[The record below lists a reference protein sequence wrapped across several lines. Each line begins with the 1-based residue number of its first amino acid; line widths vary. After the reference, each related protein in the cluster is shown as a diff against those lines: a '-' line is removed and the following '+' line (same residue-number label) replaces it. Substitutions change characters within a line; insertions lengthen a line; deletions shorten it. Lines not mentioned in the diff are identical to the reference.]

1 MSNKPKLKKAK
12 NLVKLLQREG
22 ELPQPNNQFI
32 QEAVEEFREKFIQ
45 LHPKMDCTKPTPIW
59 NYEALK
65 NFLTS
70 KLKQQQQNMVERLEG
85 LKKEELFIGET
96 QYRFYKGDVSWVHNN
111 ALDDA
116 IKLIKDKE

>member
-32 QEAVEEFREKFIQ
+32 QEAVSEFRKKWY
-45 LHPKMDCTKPTPIW
+45 LW
-59 NYEALK
+59 NYKDEIYTTCGEEVK
-65 NFLTS
+65 TFLTS
-70 KLKQQQQNMVERLEG
+70 KIKQQQQDMVERLEG

>member
-1 MSNKPKLKKAK
+1 M
-12 NLVKLLQREG
+12 
-22 ELPQPNNQFI
+22 NQFI
-32 QEAVEEFREKFIQ
+32 QEAVSEFREKFDIAR
-45 LHPKMDCTKPTPIW
+45 LEYLGKDKHGKEW
-59 NYEALK
+59 NTVVLNEDIET
-65 NFLTS
+65 FLTS